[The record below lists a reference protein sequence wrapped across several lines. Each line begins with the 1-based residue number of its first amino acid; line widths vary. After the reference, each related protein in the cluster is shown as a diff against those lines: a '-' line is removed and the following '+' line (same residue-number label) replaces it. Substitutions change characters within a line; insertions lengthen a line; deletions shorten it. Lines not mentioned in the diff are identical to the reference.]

1 MERPGE
7 KLKRL
12 RERLKLTY
20 RDVEKASQEIASR
33 RGNDEFAIALSR
45 LADIE
50 NKQTVPTIFRIYTLS
65 VIYRVDYQE
74 VLRWYGVPVE
84 MAGSDALRVGIRQT
98 HPIQFTGADSP
109 EPDSNEPSFRD
120 GSFDPKR
127 TVFLNHVLGRWG
139 KQGFA
144 FLNSSDLRQ
153 HRYGFIGLED
163 WSMHPILRPGAL
175 VLIDPSRRKIA
186 IAGWV
191 SEVDR
196 PIYFVEHRDGYR
208 CGWCSLSGGRLIIE
222 AHPSS
227 QVPPSVLDPGLTD
240 ILGQVTG
247 VAMLLDVRKR
257 RHARGGATPAASPD
271 L

>member
-1 MERPGE
+1 MQRPGE

-84 MAGSDALRVGIRQT
+84 LAGGDALHVGIRHT
-98 HPIQFTGADSP
+98 HPIQVTGPEAAEPDPP
-109 EPDSNEPSFRD
+109 EPPLRD

-127 TVFLNHVLGRWG
+127 TVFLNHILGRWG
-139 KQGFA
+139 KQGLA
-144 FLNSSDLRQ
+144 FLNSSDIRQ
-153 HRYGFIGLED
+153 QRYGFIGLED
-163 WSMHPILRPGAL
+163 WSMYPILRPGAL
-175 VLIDPSRRKIA
+175 VLIDPNRRKIA
-186 IAGWV
+186 TAGWS

-196 PIYFVEHRDGYR
+196 PIYFIEHRDGFL
-208 CGWCSLSGGRLIIE
+208 CGWCSLSNGRLIVE

-227 QVPPSVLDPGLTD
+227 HVPPSILDPNVTD
-240 ILGQVTG
+240 ILGQVIG
-247 VAMLLDVRKR
+247 VAMILDVRKR
-257 RHARGGATPAASPD
+257 RHARGGAVPTTSPD